1 MSAVLEKVTKNSK
14 IISNDVI
21 ERVILHGIS
30 WETYERILNEHD
42 EKSNKRFFYDNG
54 DLEIMTLGYQHE
66 KYSDELSELLVEI
79 ARILE
84 IDYQSAGS
92 TTFRRDKKKRGFE
105 GDGSFYFENAEVVR
119 RKKTID
125 LSNDPPPE
133 LVIEIDITHGSLPR
147 FPIFASLG
155 IKEVWRFDGEKVTF
169 YHLQNQKYKEV
180 SKSVCLPKVSSR
192 IVTNLLF
199 SANDMKRLEW
209 LKLIHEAIKKD

>member
-1 MSAVLEKVTKNSK
+1 MSAVLEKIPRN
-14 IISNDVI
+14 ISTDVI
-21 ERVILHGIS
+21 GRVVLHGIS
-30 WETYERILNEHD
+30 WKTYEQILDEHN
-42 EKSNKRFFYDNG
+42 EKSDKRFFYCDG

-92 TTFRRDKKKRGFE
+92 TTFRKEKKKKGFE

-125 LSNDPPPE
+125 LAKDPPPE
-133 LVIEIDITHGSLPR
+133 LVIEIDITHESLPR
-147 FPIFASLG
+147 FPIFAGLG
-155 IKEVWRFDGEKVTF
+155 VKEVWRFDGEKVTF
-169 YHLQNQKYKEV
+169 HRLQNQKYKEV

-199 SANDMKRLEW
+199 SANEMKRFEW